1 MLYPKPTRHTNQPN
15 TRTQPGPGGPWL
27 PLPSSVPS
35 DTQPPS
41 SPEGLTPGRCFKDT
55 PSRYTARFR
64 SGSGRRAM
72 ARSAQPYVLRP
83 KYLPVPPF
91 FFYSRY
97 PPGSGRGPKT
107 HSFSQSAPSPSSPV
121 EFCAPAYA
129 GHQLSY
135 LIKSLPPN
143 IARVHRILPC
153 TPQSPIRAANSHFAA
168 VPLWGPGPVDRTDAA
183 TCLVDLPPPEDGR
196 RYECTLF
203 YGGDTR
209 VDATIR
215 EVAPE

>member
-91 FFYSRY
+91 FFIQGILRVVAGARRPTVSVNPRL
-97 PPGSGRGPKT
+97 PPVPQS
-107 HSFSQSAPSPSSPV
+107 SFVHP
-121 EFCAPAYA
+121 
-129 GHQLSY
+129 LMRIN